1 MQEGGKEESS
11 EKPRKKREAPTKQ
24 GSKGRILAIS
34 QHEQHGQ
41 HWRKTHCTLHPF
53 PIPSAQSQ
61 AGRGPMV
68 GLGLPPA
75 PRPGAACS
83 QSLSRVLP
91 LLPYALA
98 IPIFPLCSNC
108 PNLGI
113 LGSLEVQKRE
123 LPIQV
128 SLFYKVP
135 QLLPQGVVWILGRST
150 I

>member
-1 MQEGGKEESS
+1 MREGGKEESS
-11 EKPRKKREAPTKQ
+11 EKPGKKREVPTEQ
-24 GSKGRILAIS
+24 GSKERILAIS

-61 AGRGPMV
+61 AGRGPVM
-68 GLGLPPA
+68 GLGLLPA
-75 PRPGAACS
+75 LRPGAAGS
-83 QSLSRVLP
+83 QSLSRVFP

-98 IPIFPLCSNC
+98 FPIFPLCSNC

-128 SLFYKVP
+128 SLLCKAP
-135 QLLPQGVVWILGRST
+135 QLLPQGVV
-150 I
+150 